1 MTAPTTEFVDP
12 MRNVRPILWVLLVGG
27 TLASLAGNV
36 THAVMH
42 APAGTFP
49 LGPVIAAVLAPAA
62 LLGLV
67 HLMGVWA
74 RDSRGGGAM
83 QGFLLTAVAGIGAVA
98 FRLSFSAVRDL
109 AKSYGYGT
117 ADAALFPVML
127 DGVIVICTVSLVA
140 ASRLTDRARDA
151 HDEAVHTANPEPV
164 VHDEPAQPVYAPE
177 PVHQVAQ
184 PSVVHQPAIAP
195 ETVVQAD
202 APAVTSDDVVVHQ
215 DTPTVHLPAETEA
228 VQATE
233 HPDPT
238 AVQDDP
244 EPVHTHQDIEADVV
258 QESVDTAPVRVHQAP
273 DEEVVHQPAEAAPV
287 RVAQAVDSAVQAPE
301 VLPVHVAQAEA
312 VVQRGGTELE
322 VERIAEVY
330 ARKDA
335 GESQNSISKTV
346 PVNKRTVSKVLS
358 ARAEL
363 VSAGAETP

>member
-1 MTAPTTEFVDP
+1 MKAPKPDQP
-12 MRNVRPILWVLLVGG
+12 MRTVRRILWSLLVFASA
-27 TLASLAGNV
+27 ASLAGNV
-36 THAVMH
+36 THTVMRH
-42 APAGTFP
+42 GGVGAI
-49 LGPVIAAVLAPAA
+49 IAALLAPAA
-62 LLGLV
+62 LLGLT
-67 HLMGVWA
+67 HLLGAW
-74 RDSRGGGAM
+74 SRAAGGG
-83 QGFLLTAVAGIGAVA
+83 GKVFWFFFTAVVLLAGTAY
-98 FRLSFSAVRDL
+98 RLSFAALRDL
-109 AKSYGYGT
+109 AVSYGYGY
-117 ADAALFPVML
+117 ADAALFPIML
-127 DGVIVICTVSLVA
+127 DGIITVCTVGLVA
-140 ASRLTDRARDA
+140 VARVTSDVPVA
-151 HDEAVHTANPEPV
+151 NTETVHTTHREPPVHTEPV
-164 VHDEPAQPVYAPE
+164 QPVYAPE

-184 PSVVHQPAIAP
+184 PSVVQQPEIAP

-215 DTPTVHLPAETEA
+215 PTRTVRLPAEIEA
-228 VQATE
+228 VQAPE
-233 HPDPT
+233 HPALT
-238 AVQDDP
+238 AVQDDT

-287 RVAQAVDSAVQAPE
+287 RVARSVDSAVQAPE